1 MNMSY
6 LAKKLLTFKERTMKT
21 LRTFSALALTTV
33 FFISCGENKQEN
45 TNTAVLDTTEAI
57 TKVVEVE
64 ETTPN
69 IVEVAVGNDAFS
81 TLVAAVTAA
90 DLVPTLSG
98 DGPFTVFAPTNDA
111 FAKLPEGTV
120 ETLLKS
126 ENKGTLTSILTYHVV
141 SGKFE
146 AAAVVDAIKKN
157 NGKFTVSTVQGG
169 TIDLSLKDGKVILT
183 DAKGGMS
190 TVVIADVAASNGVIH
205 AIDSVVMPK

>member
-1 MNMSY
+1 
-6 LAKKLLTFKERTMKT
+6 MKT
-21 LRTFSALALTTV
+21 IRTFSALALTTV

-69 IVEVAVGNDAFS
+69 IVEIAVGNDAFS

-126 ENKGTLTSILTYHVV
+126 EKQRNLNRY
-141 SGKFE
+141 F
-146 AAAVVDAIKKN
+146 N
-157 NGKFTVSTVQGG
+157 
-169 TIDLSLKDGKVILT
+169 LSRCFR
-183 DAKGGMS
+183 
-190 TVVIADVAASNGVIH
+190 
-205 AIDSVVMPK
+205 